1 MIVLMPIAL
10 IWSKKLCV
18 TGADES
24 TASTR
29 GSVMQK
35 SAARALATQTA
46 KLATNKHENLAGL
59 PAKRLSAGMA
69 SPDRTPRQR
78 FKHTIYIQINSGL
91 AGKGNQPNLAIPAKA
106 GTHRSAAAD
115 SCRSCSVLAKR
126 GGLVRRL
133 HGPRLSAG

>member
-29 GSVMQK
+29 GSVTQK
-35 SAARALATQTA
+35 SVACAVATQTA
-46 KLATNKHENLAGL
+46 KLTTNKHANLAGL

-69 SPDRTPRQR
+69 SPDWTPRQR

-106 GTHRSAAAD
+106 GTHR
-115 SCRSCSVLAKR
+115 
-126 GGLVRRL
+126 
-133 HGPRLSAG
+133 